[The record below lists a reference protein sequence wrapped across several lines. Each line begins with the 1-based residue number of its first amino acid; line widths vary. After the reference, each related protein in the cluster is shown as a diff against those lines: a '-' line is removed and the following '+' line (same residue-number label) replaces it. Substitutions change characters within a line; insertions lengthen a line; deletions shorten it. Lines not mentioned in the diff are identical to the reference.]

1 MIGHGMIKPWSL
13 RSNCAEHGPG
23 LHHRRFLLARTSGML
38 LGLALL
44 APPQQLF
51 ADIDNSAPVVRLSV
65 PQATVGASPQGVHTL
80 LGVDSGYQMIVLGQC
95 ADGRE
100 IDLTQ
105 RAEYTAEPS
114 GIVEVDPLGW
124 VTPLAEGSVTVIARF
139 PQLEPVKIALEVGG
153 IVNDPPVNFANQ
165 VVPVFT
171 KYGCNGG
178 GCHGKSGGQNGFRL
192 SLLGFEPAEDYQ
204 WLLKETRGR
213 RLFPAA
219 PERSLLLMKA
229 TGALP
234 HGGGSRFE
242 IDSPSYRLL
251 ARWIAQGMPFGASDA
266 ARVERIEV
274 RPAQRLMR
282 PGETQQLSIW
292 AHYTDGRVEDVTRT
306 TQLEVND
313 AEMAEV
319 DGVGHLQVRDRPGMV
334 SLMARYQGQ
343 VAVFRA
349 TIPLGGDTGE
359 LPSSRGLVDDHVF
372 AQWQRLGLPPSAQCD
387 DSTFLRRV
395 TIDIAGRLPTLVEA
409 QDFLAD
415 SRPDKRSAWIDYLLD
430 SECYADHFASKWN
443 AILRNKRRSE
453 DDKSATFAFH
463 RWVRESLYQNKP
475 YDQFV
480 RELLTASGD
489 LTVAPAVSWYR
500 ELSEPAA
507 MVEDA
512 SQLFLGLRIQC
523 ARCHHHPF
531 EKWSQQDYYGMAA
544 FFSRVGRRQ
553 GPGQMQVVH
562 QLGAA
567 AATHPKTGQAIPPAG
582 LDSAGISVPQEL
594 DPRHELAEWMTDGKN
609 PFFARSLVN
618 RYWKHFFSRG
628 IVDPEDDM
636 RVTNPAT
643 NPELLAALA
652 DDFVAHAFDLKHL
665 VRTICNSATYQLSS
679 LPNEHNQSDKQSFS
693 RYYPRRLS
701 AETLLDAIDAVTGV
715 PSSFPGM
722 PAGTRAMQLPDT
734 GFDSYFL
741 TVFGRPESSSA
752 CECERSSD
760 ANLAQSLHLL
770 NSSDL
775 QSKLSADQGRAAQ
788 WALDEQR
795 ATADK
800 IAELYLVCLARYPAP
815 DELAAAQ
822 QYLERAGTE
831 RRRAAFEDLVWAL
844 INTKEFLFN
853 H

>member
-1 MIGHGMIKPWSL
+1 MKSL
-13 RSNCAEHGPG
+13 RLIVQWISATDNRMAG
-23 LHHRRFLLARTSGML
+23 LGGRPSRNTAPPSLVRHLM
-38 LGLALL
+38 LGLLVAVSCCSST
-44 APPQQLF
+44 Q
-51 ADIDNSAPVVRLSV
+51 ADESPVVELRV
-65 PQATVGASPQGVHTL
+65 PAGADATERPFELQ
-80 LGVDSGYQMIVLGQC
+80 GVDSGFQLVLIGQR
-95 ADGRE
+95 ADGTE
-100 IDLTQ
+100 TDLTRQ
-105 RAEYTAEPS
+105 VAYATEPE
-114 GIVEVDPLGW
+114 GRVRVDERGW
-124 VTPLAEGSVTVIARF
+124 VTPISEGPVAIRASFGELAPVVVQFEVVGIA
-139 PQLEPVKIALEVGG
+139 V
-153 IVNDPPVNFANQ
+153 DPTVNFPNQ

-192 SLLGFEPAEDYQ
+192 SLLGFEPTEDYQ

-219 PERSLLLMKA
+219 PERSLLLLKA
-229 TGALP
+229 TGVVP
-234 HGGGSRFE
+234 HGGGGRFE
-242 IDSPSYRLL
+242 VDSAPYRLL
-251 ARWIAQGMPFGASDA
+251 SRWIAQGMPFGASDA
-266 ARVERIEV
+266 PHVTRLEV
-274 RPAQRLMR
+274 RPHQRLMG
-282 PGETQQLSIW
+282 PKDAQQLSVW
-292 AHYTDGRVEDVTRT
+292 AHYSNGRIEDVTRT

-313 AEMAEV
+313 AEMAEI
-319 DGVGHLQVRDRPGMV
+319 DPRGLLTVRDRPGVV
-334 SLMARYQGQ
+334 SVMARYQGQ
-343 VAVFRA
+343 VDVFRA
-349 TIPLGGDTGE
+349 TIPLGIETNE
-359 LPSSRGLVDDHVF
+359 LPPSQGFVDDLVF
-372 AQWQRLGLPPSAQCD
+372 AQWRRLGLPPSSLCD

-395 TIDIAGRLPTLVEA
+395 TVDVAGRLPTLEET
-409 QDFLAD
+409 QRFLAD
-415 SRPDKRSAWIDYLLD
+415 TSPTKRSAWIEYLLD
-430 SECYADHFASKWN
+430 SDCYADHFASKWN
-443 AILRNKRRSE
+443 SILRNKRRSE

-463 RWVRESLYQNKP
+463 RWVRESLYDNKP

-489 LTVAPAVSWYR
+489 LAIAPAVGWYR
-500 ELSEPAA
+500 EVAEPSA
-507 MVEDA
+507 MVEDT

-553 GPGQMQVVH
+553 GPGQIQVVH
-562 QLGAA
+562 QVGAPG
-567 AATHPKTGQAIPPAG
+567 ATNPKTGQLVPPAG
-582 LDSAGISVPQEL
+582 LDAGGVPVAQEA
-594 DPRHELAEWMTDGKN
+594 DPREELAAWMTRPDN

-643 NPELLAALA
+643 NPELLTALA
-652 DDFVAHAFDLKHL
+652 EDFVQRGFDLKQL
-665 VRTICNSATYQLSS
+665 VRTICNSSTYQLSS
-679 LPNEHNQSDKQSFS
+679 LPNEHNQTDKQSFS

-701 AETLLDAIDAVTGV
+701 AETLLDSIDSVTGV
-715 PSSFPGM
+715 PTAFNGM

-752 CECERSSD
+752 CECERSAD

-775 QSKLSADQGRAAQ
+775 HGKLTSDQGRAAQ
-788 WALDEQR
+788 WAADQQR
-795 ATADK
+795 PRAEK
-800 IAELYLVCLARYPAP
+800 IAEMYQLCFSRFPEA
-815 DELAAAQ
+815 DELAAAES
-822 QYLERAGTE
+822 YLERAGADKQ
-831 RRRAAFEDLVWAL
+831 RQAYEDLLWAL